1 VVLVSRL
8 RAIDDDGARVL
19 ALRRT
24 MEAGVGDLLD
34 RAVALK
40 AEIFYDTEDGLPLE
54 LALALTNLYCRSALI
69 WPPAHPEPKVPH
81 VLNTWAILPAPADER
96 AWGWFLRERL
106 PALRAVITD
115 GRRPAL
121 QRTAALHLCQFSLRA
136 CPCARC
142 FKQLLEQNLVRMY
155 LRFFDEL
162 RPAPLSGPSRG
173 ANAPLACS
181 IVN

>member
-8 RAIDDDGARVL
+8 RAVEADGARVL

-34 RAVALK
+34 RVVALK
-40 AEIFYDTEDGLPLE
+40 AEIFYDTGEGLPLE
-54 LALALTNLYCRSALI
+54 LSLALTSLWWRSILI
-69 WPPAHPEPKVPH
+69 WPGAHPEPKVPH

-96 AWGWFLRERL
+96 AWGWFLCERL

-121 QRTAALHLCQFSLRA
+121 QRTAAVHYSIASYFLQ
-136 CPCARC
+136 PVRC
-142 FKQLLEQNLVRMY
+142 FKQLLEQDLVRMH
-155 LRFFDEL
+155 LRLFDEL
-162 RPAPLSGPSRG
+162 MPAPLSGPSRG
-173 ANAPLACS
+173 ANAPLVIF